1 MAELSLKTWLRN
13 RNIHNVVAD
22 TRESL
27 RAIGFVRTC
36 GVIRSR
42 LEDFVFDARYGT
54 DTTQINML
62 EELELDDESRRHG
75 QRYQPTGAYSFRN
88 IMRRLAPPPGSVFVD
103 YGSGKGRVLMMAA
116 LHPFARVVGIE
127 FSTELCDIARR
138 NVDDFRSQEAK
149 AAPIDIVDTDVR
161 KYEYRHDETVFYF
174 FHPFDEA
181 ILRATLDGIRES
193 LEARP
198 RRASLVY
205 YLPKHRALVEREA
218 FFQLRETFTIG
229 GYDCMIFDHTPRR

>member
-1 MAELSLKTWLRN
+1 MAELSLKSWLRSQ
-13 RNIHNVVAD
+13 NIHNVVAD

-27 RAIGFVRTC
+27 RTFGFVRTC

-42 LEDFVFDARYGT
+42 VEDFVFDARYGT
-54 DTTQINML
+54 DTSRINML
-62 EELELDDESRRHG
+62 DELELDAESRRHG

-88 IMRRLAPPPGSVFVD
+88 IMRRLAPPPKSVLVD

-116 LHPFARVVGIE
+116 RYPFSRVVGIE
-127 FSTELCDIARR
+127 FSAELCDVAHR
-138 NVDDFRSQEAK
+138 NVAAFRAREQR
-149 AAPIDIVDTDVR
+149 AAPIDIVQTDVR
-161 KYEYRHDETVFYF
+161 KYEYRHDETIFYF

-181 ILRATLDGIRES
+181 ILRATLEGIRAS

-205 YLPKHRALVEREA
+205 YLPKHRELVESDSL
-218 FFQLRETFTIG
+218 FKLRETFTIG
-229 GYDCMIFDHTPRR
+229 GYDCMLFDHTPRR